1 MTWIDWTCWGHLGL
15 MLGQAVLMWIYAFEH
30 FRFHRGR
37 SKKTVDDSFAPSV
50 TLIAPCK
57 GIERDIEAHLASLFQ
72 MRYPQ
77 YEVCFVVEAADDPVV
92 PVIHRVRNR
101 FPQVPSRLIVAG
113 LATDAGQKVHNLIR
127 AVRAAGANSEVLAFV
142 DSDAGA
148 DSDRLWRLVGRLRSD
163 PCTVGSGYR
172 WYRPVEPTLPNLTLS
187 ALNNLVLLLAGPSWF
202 NLIWGGAWA
211 IRRETF
217 AQAGLP
223 EAWDGALSDDLVASR
238 LAHAR
243 GLKVAYEPHCL
254 ATSPA
259 DFTWGG
265 VIEFARRQYV
275 ILRIN
280 MPLWWWGGVLAGG
293 MMLTLLAAGP
303 VLAMLQAARG
313 GNWLSPL
320 LVSAAYYALTAWR
333 AAFQLRGI
341 RPFVRAPREDVQ
353 RVERINIW
361 AWPLL
366 IALNW
371 VLLLSTAF
379 GRTITWRG
387 ITYRMDGPQ
396 RTAIL
401 SRPEPVPLRKAA

>member
-1 MTWIDWTCWGHLGL
+1 
-15 MLGQAVLMWIYAFEH
+15 
-30 FRFHRGR
+30 
-37 SKKTVDDSFAPSV
+37 
-50 TLIAPCK
+50 
-57 GIERDIEAHLASLFQ
+57 
-72 MRYPQ
+72 
-77 YEVCFVVEAADDPVV
+77 
-92 PVIHRVRNR
+92 
-101 FPQVPSRLIVAG
+101 VAG
-113 LATDAGQKVHNLIR
+113 LAIDAGQKVHNLIQ
-127 AVRAAGANSEVLAFV
+127 AVRAVGADAEVLAFV

-148 DSDRLWRLVGRLRSD
+148 DPDRLWRLVGRLRSD
-163 PCTVGSGYR
+163 AITVGSGYR
-172 WYRPVEPTLPNLTLS
+172 WYRPVEPTLPNLALS

-217 AQAGLP
+217 KNLALP

-238 LAHAR
+238 LAHAY
-243 GLKVAYEPHCL
+243 GLKVAYEPNCL

-259 DFTWGG
+259 DFTWPG

-280 MPLWWWGGVLAGG
+280 MPVWWWGGVLAGG
-293 MMLTLLAAGP
+293 AMLALLAAGP
-303 VLAMLQAARG
+303 VLAILQAARG
-313 GNWLSPL
+313 GSWLPPL
-320 LVSAAYYALTAWR
+320 LASAAFYALTAFR

-361 AWPLL
+361 AWPLV
-366 IALNW
+366 IGLNW
-371 VLLLSTAF
+371 ALLLSTAI

-396 RTAIL
+396 RTTIV
-401 SRPEPVPLRKAA
+401 SRPEPAPARRAA